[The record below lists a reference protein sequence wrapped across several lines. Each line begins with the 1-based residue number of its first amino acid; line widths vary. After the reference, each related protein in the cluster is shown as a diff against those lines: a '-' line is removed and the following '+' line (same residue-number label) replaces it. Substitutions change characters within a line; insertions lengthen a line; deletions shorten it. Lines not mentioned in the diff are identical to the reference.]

1 MTLQLSQTA
10 PSNCKAQEL
19 YGIPPF
25 GDEGDAMT
33 DAIISVFQAVF
44 T

>member
-10 PSNCKAQEL
+10 PSSPETQGDVQQIL
-19 YGIPPF
+19 F

-33 DAIISVFQAVF
+33 DAIANIS
-44 T
+44 